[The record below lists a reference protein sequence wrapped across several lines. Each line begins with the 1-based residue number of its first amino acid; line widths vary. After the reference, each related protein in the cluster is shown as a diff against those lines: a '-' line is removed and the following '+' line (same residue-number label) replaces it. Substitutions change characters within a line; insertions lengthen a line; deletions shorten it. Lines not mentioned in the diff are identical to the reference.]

1 MRAKN
6 EETKLRIYE
15 YINSY
20 IKAHRVSPSI
30 KNIAK
35 DANCAVST
43 AYKFLVRLEEEG
55 LIERCGRKQIISDA
69 NKWAMDCIPVV
80 GLIACGKP
88 KLAVEDIQAYLPIN
102 REFFGAGEY
111 IGLVA
116 SGESMINVGIED
128 GDIVIVRKQPTAEE
142 GQIVVAMVQNDYDN
156 EYSATLKRFYRT
168 KDENVFRLHPEN
180 SEMED
185 IYVNSIEI
193 VGVAVKVMKDLN

>member
-30 KNIAK
+30 KDIAK
-35 DANCAVST
+35 EANCAVST

-69 NKWAMDCIPVV
+69 NKWEFECIPVV

-88 KLAVEDIQAYLPIN
+88 KLAVEDIQTYMPVNKDLLGVG
-102 REFFGAGEY
+102 EFIA
-111 IGLVA
+111 LVA
-116 SGESMINVGIED
+116 SGDSMINAGIED
-128 GDIVIVRKQPTAEE
+128 GDIVIVRKQATAEE
-142 GQIVVAMVQNDYDN
+142 GQIVVAMVQNDYDD

-168 KDENVFRLHPEN
+168 KSRNLFRLHPEN
-180 SEMED
+180 TEMED
-185 IYVNSIEI
+185 IFINNIEI
-193 VGVAVKVMKDLN
+193 VGVAVKVIKDLE

>member
-30 KNIAK
+30 KDIAK
-35 DANCAVST
+35 EANCAVST

-55 LIERCGRKQIISDA
+55 LIERCGRKNIVSDA
-69 NKWAMDCIPVV
+69 NKWAMDYIPVV
-80 GLIACGKP
+80 GLVACGKP
-88 KLAVEDIQAYLPIN
+88 KLAVEDIQTYLPIN
-102 REFFGAGEY
+102 KEFLGGGEY

-116 SGESMINVGIED
+116 SGESMINAGIDD
-128 GDIVIVRKQPTAEE
+128 GDIVIVRNQPNAEE

-156 EYSATLKRFYRT
+156 ECSATLKRFFRT
-168 KDENVFRLHPEN
+168 NDNNIFRLHPEN

-185 IYVNSIEI
+185 MYINNIEI
-193 VGVAVKVMKDLN
+193 VGVAVKVLKDLR

>member
-6 EETKLRIYE
+6 EETKLKIYE

-30 KNIAK
+30 KDIAK
-35 DANCAVST
+35 EANCAVST

-69 NKWAMDCIPVV
+69 NKWVFEYIPVV

-88 KLAVEDIQAYLPIN
+88 KLAVEDIQTYMPVNKDLLGIG
-102 REFFGAGEY
+102 EFIA
-111 IGLVA
+111 LVA
-116 SGESMINVGIED
+116 SGDSMINAGIDD

-142 GQIVVAMVQNDYDN
+142 GQMVVAMVKNDYED

-168 KDENVFRLHPEN
+168 KSRNVFRLHPEN

-185 IYVNSIEI
+185 MFINNIEI
-193 VGVAVKVMKDLN
+193 VGVAVKVIKDLE

>member
-6 EETKLRIYE
+6 EETKLKIYE

-30 KNIAK
+30 KDIAK
-35 DANCAVST
+35 EANCAVST

-69 NKWAMDCIPVV
+69 NKWVFECIPVV

-88 KLAVEDIQAYLPIN
+88 KLAVEDIQTYMPVNKDLLGIG
-102 REFFGAGEY
+102 EFIA
-111 IGLVA
+111 LVA
-116 SGESMINVGIED
+116 SGDSMINAGIDD

-142 GQIVVAMVQNDYDN
+142 GQIVVAMVKNDYED

-168 KDENVFRLHPEN
+168 KSRNVFRLHPEN

-185 IYVNSIEI
+185 MFINNIEI
-193 VGVAVKVMKDLN
+193 VGVAVKVIKDLE

>member
-1 MRAKN
+1 MRARN

-20 IKAHRVSPSI
+20 IKTHRVSPSI
-30 KNIAK
+30 KDIAK

-69 NKWAMDCIPVV
+69 NKWAMDYIPVV

-88 KLAVEDIQAYLPIN
+88 KLAVEDIQTYLPIN
-102 REFFGAGEY
+102 KEFFGGGEY

-116 SGESMINVGIED
+116 SGESMINAGIED

-156 EYSATLKRFYRT
+156 EYSAT
-168 KDENVFRLHPEN
+168 
-180 SEMED
+180 
-185 IYVNSIEI
+185 
-193 VGVAVKVMKDLN
+193 

>member
-6 EETKLRIYE
+6 EETKFRIYE

-30 KNIAK
+30 KDIAK
-35 DANCAVST
+35 EANCAVST
-43 AYKFLVRLEEEG
+43 AYKFLVRLEEDG
-55 LIERCGRKQIISDA
+55 LIERCGRKQIISEV
-69 NKWAMDCIPVV
+69 NKWAIDYIPVV
-80 GLIACGKP
+80 GLVACGNP
-88 KLAVEDIQAYLPIN
+88 KLAVENIQTYLPIN
-102 REFFGAGEY
+102 REFLGSGEY

-116 SGESMINVGIED
+116 SGESMINAGIED

-142 GQIVVAMVQNDYDN
+142 GQIVVAMVQNDFDN

-168 KDENVFRLHPEN
+168 KDEKVFRLHPEN
-180 SEMED
+180 SDMED

-193 VGVAVKVMKDLN
+193 VGIAVKVIKDLK

>member
-6 EETKLRIYE
+6 EETKLKIYE

-30 KNIAK
+30 KDIAK
-35 DANCAVST
+35 EANCAVST

-69 NKWAMDCIPVV
+69 NKWVFECIPVV

-88 KLAVEDIQAYLPIN
+88 KLAVEDIQTYMPVNKDLLGIG
-102 REFFGAGEY
+102 EFIA
-111 IGLVA
+111 LVA
-116 SGESMINVGIED
+116 SGDSMINAGIDD

-142 GQIVVAMVQNDYDN
+142 GQIVVAMVQNDFDN

-168 KDENVFRLHPEN
+168 KDEKVFRLHPEN
-180 SEMED
+180 SDMED

-193 VGVAVKVMKDLN
+193 VGIAVKVIKDLK